1 MRSLAGSVKTPFS
14 RWAWLGEVGGVQR
27 ARRVLGKALG
37 AFEEGTR
44 TWIWRVW
51 EDTLTRGI
59 RKASAATS
67 VNPEKAKQVIL
78 V

>member
-1 MRSLAGSVKTPFS
+1 M
-14 RWAWLGEVGGVQR
+14 QR

-44 TWIWRVW
+44 TWIWRMW